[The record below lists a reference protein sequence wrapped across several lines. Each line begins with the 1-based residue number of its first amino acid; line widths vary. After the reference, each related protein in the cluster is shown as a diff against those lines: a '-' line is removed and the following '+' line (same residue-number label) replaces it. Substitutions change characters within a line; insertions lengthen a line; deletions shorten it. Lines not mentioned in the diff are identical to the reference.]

1 MVEIFKNKFL
11 TYHITGYAMFEKKM
25 PAWKKDLVSPKDVLK
40 KIEPGMNIFIGTG
53 AAEPRTLVNC
63 LMNEKGP
70 GLQDLTLIQLV
81 SFGDAISYKALQ
93 SKRYRLKTFFSGWVS
108 AEAIAAG
115 RVDLVPSRFSTIPL
129 LIKEGQI
136 PIDVAFIQ
144 ITPPDSSGYCS
155 LGVGVDV
162 ARRAMEKADL
172 VVGEINPDIPFT
184 IGDTFV
190 SLKDFDLVIEST
202 NPPFYFPRFPADPV
216 FDRLAANVA
225 SVIEDG
231 SCLAFSFGPIFEA
244 LPRYLSG
251 KKDLGIHTPFFTDA
265 LMDLVQSGAVTNR
278 RKGLFRGRSLT
289 AYALGSKQLMQFLD
303 RNPLVEFQS
312 IDKVFT
318 PMEIGRNHR
327 FVLIMPVR
335 RVDLSSRLVLH
346 RSAANVT
353 AGPGQM
359 ADFFNG
365 AEISQD
371 GYTILALPSRNREG
385 KPNIRVSVEDSA
397 DLMSLPESIDLVVTE
412 QGIAHLRGR
421 TLRERAQALIEI
433 AHPEDRPALVEGAK
447 KTNLIY
453 PDQIFLPESA
463 HFYPSEIE
471 TRHTFKNDL
480 SVRFRAIRPSDEEQM
495 RRLFYRFSDKA
506 IYYRYF
512 SPIKT
517 MPHEKMQEYVNVDY
531 RDVLSIVALIGKPD
545 QQTLI
550 AEARFA
556 RHGHKPLVDV
566 AFVVDEAFQGYGIAT
581 YLYQMLGRLAR
592 ERGAQGMTADV
603 LASNRAMLR
612 VFEKGPFPVKAR
624 MEQGAY
630 ALTIDL
636 TGAQG

>member
-1 MVEIFKNKFL
+1 MFL
-11 TYHITGYAMFEKKM
+11 KK
-25 PAWKKDLVSPKDVLK
+25 PPPWKKKLVTPADVLK

-63 LMNEKGP
+63 LMHEEGY

-115 RVDLVPSRFSTIPL
+115 QVDLVPSRFSAIPQL
-129 LIKEGQI
+129 MKDGHI

-144 ITPPDSSGYCS
+144 ITPPNRAGYCS

-162 ARRAMEKADL
+162 ARRAMDQASL
-172 VVGEINPDIPFT
+172 VVGEINHETPFT

-190 SLKDFDLVIEST
+190 PFDAFDMVIESGD
-202 NPPFYFPRFPADPV
+202 PPFYFHRFSIDPV
-216 FDRLAANVA
+216 FDKLAAKVA

-231 SCLAFSFGPIFEA
+231 SCLAFTFGPIFEA
-244 LPRYLSG
+244 LPKHLAH
-251 KKDLGIHTPFFTDA
+251 KKDLGIHSPFFTDA
-265 LMDLVQSGAVTNR
+265 LMELVRSGAVTNR

-289 AYALGSKQLMQFLD
+289 AYALGSKELMQFLD
-303 RNPLVEFQS
+303 RNPMVEFQS

-327 FVLIMPVR
+327 FVFIIPVR
-335 RVDLSSRLVLH
+335 RVDLSGRVVLH
-346 RSAANVT
+346 NSAANVT

-365 AEISQD
+365 AEISQG
-371 GYTILALPSRNREG
+371 GYTIVALPSRNREG
-385 KPNIRVSVEDSA
+385 KPNIRVSVENQP
-397 DLMSLPESIDLVVTE
+397 DLLSLPESIDLVATE

-433 AHPEDRPALVEGAK
+433 AHPEDRPLLVEGAK
-447 KTNLIY
+447 KINILY
-453 PDQIFLPESA
+453 KDQIFLADSA

-471 TRHTFKNDL
+471 TRHTFKNNL
-480 SVRFRAIRPSDEEQM
+480 NIRFRAIKPSDEDQM

-531 RDVLSIVALIGKPD
+531 RDVLSIVALTGEPG

-556 RHGHKPLVDV
+556 RHRNKPFVDI
-566 AFVVDEAFQGYGIAT
+566 AFVVDENFQGFGIAT
-581 YLYQMLGRLAR
+581 HLYQMLAKLAR

-603 LASNRAMLR
+603 LASNRSMLK
-612 VFEKGPFPVKAR
+612 VFEKGPFPVQAK
-624 MEQGAY
+624 MEQGVY

-636 TGAQG
+636 TQPIG

>member
-1 MVEIFKNKFL
+1 MFL
-11 TYHITGYAMFEKKM
+11 KKI
-25 PAWKKDLVSPKDVLK
+25 PSWKKKLVSPAEVLK
-40 KIEPGMNIFIGTG
+40 EIQPGMNIFIGTG
-53 AAEPRTLVNC
+53 SAEPRTLVNC
-63 LMNEKGP
+63 LMDEKAY

-81 SFGDAISYKALQ
+81 SFGDAISHKALQ
-93 SKRYRLKTFFSGWVS
+93 SKRFRLKTFFSGWVS
-108 AEAIAAG
+108 AEAISAG
-115 RVDLVPSRFSTIPL
+115 HVDLVPSRFSAIPQL
-129 LIKEGQI
+129 MKEGQI

-144 ITPPDSSGYCS
+144 ITPPNRAGYCS

-162 ARRAMEKADL
+162 ARRAMEQADL
-172 VVGEINPDIPFT
+172 VVGEINHDTPFT

-190 SLKDFDLVIEST
+190 PFDAFDMVIESID
-202 NPPFYFPRFPADPV
+202 PPFYFPRFPVDPV

-231 SCLAFSFGPIFEA
+231 SCLAFTFGPIFEA
-244 LPRYLSG
+244 LPKHLAQ
-251 KKDLGIHTPFFTDA
+251 KKELGIHTPFFTDA
-265 LMDLVQSGAVTNR
+265 LMELVKSGAVTNR

-289 AYALGSKQLMQFLD
+289 AYALGSKELMQFLD
-303 RNPLVEFQS
+303 RNPMVEFQS

-327 FVLIMPVR
+327 FVFIIPVR
-335 RVDLSSRLVLH
+335 RVDLSGRVVLH
-346 RSAANVT
+346 NSAANVT

-365 AEISQD
+365 AEISHG
-371 GYTILALPSRNREG
+371 GYTVVTLPSRNREG
-385 KPNIRVSVEDSA
+385 NPNIRVSVENQP
-397 DLMSLPESIDLVVTE
+397 DLLSLPESIDLVVTE

-433 AHPEDRPALVEGAK
+433 AHPEDRPLLVEGAK
-447 KTNLIY
+447 KINILY
-453 PDQIFLPESA
+453 KDQIFLADSA

-471 TRHTFKNDL
+471 TRHTFKNNL
-480 SVRFRAIRPSDEEQM
+480 NIRFRAIKPSDEDQM

-531 RDVLSIVALIGKPD
+531 RDVLSIVALMGEPG

-556 RHGHKPLVDV
+556 RHLNKPLVDI
-566 AFVVDEAFQGYGIAT
+566 AFVVDEAYQGFGIAT
-581 YLYQMLGRLAR
+581 HLYQMLAKLAR

-603 LASNRAMLR
+603 LASNRAMLK
-612 VFEKGPFPVKAR
+612 VFEKGPFPVQAK
-624 MEQGAY
+624 MEQGVY
-630 ALTIDL
+630 ALSIDL
-636 TGAQG
+636 TQAAG